1 MTDQEKE
8 AWRKLLG
15 ITEDETTD
23 ENDVEGEWEYVRGI
37 RSGNGRTKADG
48 AADH

>member
-1 MTDQEKE
+1 MTDREKE

-15 ITEDETTD
+15 ISEDDTTD
-23 ENDVEGEWEYVRGI
+23 ENDVEGEWEYVRSI
-37 RSGNGRTKADG
+37 RSGNGGSETNG

>member
-1 MTDQEKE
+1 MTDKEKE

-15 ITEDETTD
+15 ISEDDTTD

-37 RSGNGRTKADG
+37 RPGNGGTEEAGRT
-48 AADH
+48 DH